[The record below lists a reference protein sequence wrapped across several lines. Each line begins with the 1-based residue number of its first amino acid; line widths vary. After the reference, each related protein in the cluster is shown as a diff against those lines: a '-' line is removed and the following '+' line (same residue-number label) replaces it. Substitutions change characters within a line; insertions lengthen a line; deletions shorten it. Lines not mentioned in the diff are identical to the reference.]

1 MLSNSTANNESVTDL
16 KASDEERSQSNLMM
30 IIATLTWM
38 LLSIITLFIYCC
50 NYWQVLR
57 SRPRRHQRES
67 DSELQ
72 QSTLLSLDN

>member
-1 MLSNSTANNESVTDL
+1 MSSATKAIYIPIYVASEEES
-16 KASDEERSQSNLMM
+16 AHNNLMM
-30 IIATLTWM
+30 IIATLTWV

-67 DSELQ
+67 ESEVQ
-72 QSTLLSLDN
+72 QNTLLSLDN

>member
-16 KASDEERSQSNLMM
+16 KA
-30 IIATLTWM
+30 
-38 LLSIITLFIYCC
+38 LFIYCC